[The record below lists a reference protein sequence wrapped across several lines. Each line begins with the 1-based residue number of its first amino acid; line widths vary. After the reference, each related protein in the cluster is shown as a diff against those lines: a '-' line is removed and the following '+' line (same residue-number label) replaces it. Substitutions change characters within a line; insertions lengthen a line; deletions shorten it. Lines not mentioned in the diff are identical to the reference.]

1 MKYKITYY
9 DEELGSYLLNNKENN
24 FRDLEYWDLVNIIG
38 ELEEEIKI
46 LKQYKE
52 LENKRNNFFN
62 SLRKDYNGVN

>member
-38 ELEEEIKI
+38 ELEEEIKNPND
-46 LKQYKE
+46 KE

>member
-24 FRDLEYWDLVNIIG
+24 FRDLEYWDLINIIG
-38 ELEEEIKI
+38 ELEEEIKNPND
-46 LKQYKE
+46 KE